1 MRMFG
6 RVFSFYIILSL
17 SFGFISFNSNSGRS
31 SGYLDHLPDHMY
43 STTSDPLIIE
53 PVRSGNQKNDQR
65 EFYISWGDGQCTTNG
80 SNKWSQRPVYSH
92 LYKKTGLYTMN
103 IMTRNESGL
112 IESKNITVQCHIGNS
127 PPPPITVY
135 DYIYPMDIFFWTFV
149 ASVVFLVIIVIGN
162 VVLMIRYRRMN

>member
-1 MRMFG
+1 MRMIG
-6 RVFSFYIILSL
+6 RIFSFYLILSL
-17 SFGFISFNSNSGRS
+17 TSGIITLNSNSEDS
-31 SGYLDHLPDHMY
+31 KGYLDHLPDHMHATVY
-43 STTSDPLIIE
+43 K
-53 PVRSGNQKNDQR
+53 PVTIDLFNKNNEREKQR
-65 EFYISWGDGQCTTNG
+65 EYHIFWGDGHCTTNG
-80 SNKWSQRPVYSH
+80 SNKWSQDQVYSH
-92 LYKKTGLYTMN
+92 SYKKTGLYTMN

-149 ASVVFLVIIVIGN
+149 ASMVFLLIIVIGN